1 MIFKANLACIHKLRI
16 ICGAWDLNG
25 FPWPGYSVLQAKK
38 RSVKGAAAF
47 KTEVLLV
54 NYLPVAMGI
63 FLPETTVWFQ
73 AGWRHI
79 LKERKGRKKKRI
91 VCKFIFPLL
100 GSHLVCNL
108 DGS

>member
-1 MIFKANLACIHKLRI
+1 MIFKANLPCVHKLHI

-25 FPWPGYSVLQAKK
+25 FPWPGCSVLQGKK

-54 NYLPVAMGI
+54 NCLPVAMGI

-79 LKERKGRKKKRI
+79 LKERKGWGGGKGLSANSFFHYLEVVLYVI
-91 VCKFIFPLL
+91 
-100 GSHLVCNL
+100 
-108 DGS
+108 

>member
-1 MIFKANLACIHKLRI
+1 MIFKANLPCVHKLHI

-25 FPWPGYSVLQAKK
+25 FPWPGCSVLQGKK
-38 RSVKGAAAF
+38 RSMKGVAAF

-54 NYLPVAMGI
+54 NCLPIAMGI

-79 LKERKGRKKKRI
+79 LKERKVGGGEGKDCLQIHFSITWKSS
-91 VCKFIFPLL
+91 CM
-100 GSHLVCNL
+100 
-108 DGS
+108 